1 MVQSLSDP
9 DDDGASA
16 PAEAPQTRSGDRLQS
31 LTRGLAV
38 LRGFSRQHATM
49 SVSEVAK
56 NAQLSR
62 AAARRVLLTLEDL
75 GYVRSEHAR
84 YSLRPKVLELGYAYL
99 SSLYPWDYALPVMQA
114 FSAEVD
120 ENILAGVMDGTDVV
134 CVARTTRKP
143 VSVSVPVGGRIPA
156 FASSMGRV
164 ILANEDDDKLE
175 AYLDRVELRAYTP
188 QTITSVEELRAEL
201 KRVRAQ
207 GWSLVED
214 ELAVGVV
221 GIAAPIYGPGRRVV
235 AALNVSIH
243 GKHDESSEHIAVTR
257 ARLLECSRELSLLFG
272 GSGGV

>member
-1 MVQSLSDP
+1 MMQSPTDP
-9 DDDGASA
+9 DEGAST
-16 PAEAPQTRSGDRLQS
+16 PGNGPPSRSGDLLQS

-49 SVSEVAK
+49 SVTEVAK
-56 NAQLSR
+56 NAHLSR
-62 AAARRVLLTLEDL
+62 AAARRVLLTLEEL

-99 SSLYPWDYALPVMQA
+99 SSLYPWDSALPVMQML
-114 FSAEVD
+114 SAEID
-120 ENILAGVMDGTDVV
+120 ENCLAGVMDGTDVV

-164 ILANEDDDKLE
+164 MLAHDDSDKLE

-201 KRVRAQ
+201 ERVRAQ
-207 GWSLVED
+207 GWSLVEH
-214 ELAVGVV
+214 ELTPGVV
-221 GIAAPIYGPGRRVV
+221 GIAAPIYGSGRRVV

-243 GKHDESSEHIAVTR
+243 GNHESDEHMAAIR
-257 ARLLECSRELSLLFG
+257 KRLLECSRELSLLFA
-272 GSGGV
+272 STDA

>member
-1 MVQSLSDP
+1 MMQSLPDP
-9 DDDGASA
+9 DVGA
-16 PAEAPQTRSGDRLQS
+16 PAPDEAPQNRSGDLLQS

-99 SSLYPWDYALPVMQA
+99 SSLYPWDYALPLMQA
-114 FSAEVD
+114 FSAEID
-120 ENILAGVMDGTDVV
+120 ENCLGGVLDGSDVV

-164 ILANEDDDKLE
+164 ILADEEPDKLE
-175 AYLDRVELRAYTP
+175 AYLDRVELRADTP
-188 QTITSVEELRAEL
+188 QTVTSVDELRAEL
-201 KRVRAQ
+201 ERVRAQ
-207 GWSLVED
+207 GWSLVEH
-214 ELAVGVV
+214 ELTAGVV
-221 GIAAPIYGPGRRVV
+221 GLAAPIHGAGRRVV

-243 GKHDESSEHIAVTR
+243 GNHDESSEHIAAIR
-257 ARLLECSRELSLLFG
+257 ARLLACSRELSLLFA
-272 GSGGV
+272 GSTGV

>member
-1 MVQSLSDP
+1 MRSISDP
-9 DDDGASA
+9 DNGPPSD
-16 PAEAPQTRSGDRLQS
+16 EAPQNRSGDLLQS

-38 LRGFSRQHATM
+38 LRGFSHQHATM

-99 SSLYPWDYALPVMQA
+99 SSLYPWDNALPVMQA
-114 FSAEVD
+114 LSAEID
-120 ENILAGVMDGTDVV
+120 ENCLAGVMDGSDVV

-164 ILANEDDDKLE
+164 ILADEERDKLD
-175 AYLDRVELRAYTP
+175 AYLEHVELRAYTP
-188 QTITSVEELRAEL
+188 QTIRSVDELRAEL
-201 KRVRAQ
+201 ERVRAQ
-207 GWSLVED
+207 GWSLVEH
-214 ELAVGVV
+214 ELTAGVV

-243 GKHDESSEHIAVTR
+243 GDHDESSEHIAAIRT
-257 ARLLECSRELSLLFG
+257 RLLECSQELSLLFA
-272 GSGGV
+272 GSTDA